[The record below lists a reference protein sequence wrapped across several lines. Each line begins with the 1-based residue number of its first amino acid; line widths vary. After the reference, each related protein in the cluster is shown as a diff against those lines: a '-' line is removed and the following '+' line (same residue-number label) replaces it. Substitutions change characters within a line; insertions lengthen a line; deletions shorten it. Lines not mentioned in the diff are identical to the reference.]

1 MDQNP
6 ENDEVSLIDLL
17 LVLAPNWKLLVAA
30 PLLVGLCTLAISFSL
45 PQTYISQSILRLP
58 TVNPNQQNSEALS
71 ITPTPA
77 QAAAMMTSPIVLD
90 PVIEALDLSQGKV
103 IQDARTEL
111 ADKIKAAVGKDTLL
125 RLDVEGASPAEAQK
139 TADAIIDSWL
149 KSTTPGEQEQADLA
163 ARLANAQKSLEGV
176 NRLLERLT
184 SEGSTTLNQPLT
196 RGEAVTSLVAVGELQ
211 NLYLGDVLAIPRAIK
226 GLSRD
231 VVLQPPTLPSKA
243 IAPKKGLLAVLA
255 TLATGIALI
264 LFVFIRAAWRNAG
277 TNPEFARKQTE
288 LLASLKR

>member
-211 NLYLGDVLAIPRAIK
+211 NLYLRDVLAIPRAIK
-226 GLSRD
+226 GFSRD

-243 IAPKKGLLAVLA
+243 IAPKKGLMAVVA

-277 TNPEFARKQTE
+277 TDPEFARKQTE

>member
-17 LVLAPNWKLLVAA
+17 LVLATNWKLLVAA

-90 PVIEALDLSQGKV
+90 PVIETLDLSQGKV

-196 RGEAVTSLVAVGELQ
+196 RGEAGTSLVAMGELQ

-243 IAPKKGLLAVLA
+243 IAPKKGLMAVVA
-255 TLATGIALI
+255 TLATGVALI
-264 LFVFIRAAWRNAG
+264 LFVFVRASWRKAG
-277 TNPEFARKQTE
+277 TDPEFARKQSE
-288 LLASLKR
+288 LFASLKR

>member
-17 LVLAPNWKLLVAA
+17 LVLATNWKLLVAA

-58 TVNPNQQNSEALS
+58 TVNPNQQNSGNLIS
-71 ITPTPA
+71 MPTPA

-90 PVIEALDLSQGKV
+90 PVIGALDLSQGKV
-103 IQDARTEL
+103 IHDARTGL

-125 RLDVEGASPAEAQK
+125 RLDVEGSSAAEAQR
-139 TADAIIDSWL
+139 TANAVIDSWL

-163 ARLANAQKSLEGV
+163 ARLANAQKSLDGV
-176 NRLLERLT
+176 NRLLQRLT
-184 SEGSTTLNQPLT
+184 SEGSSSLNQPLT
-196 RGEAVTSLVAVGELQ
+196 RGEAGTSLVAVGELQ
-211 NLYLGDVLAIPRAIK
+211 NRYLGDVLAIPRAIK

-231 VVLQPPTLPSKA
+231 VVLQPPTLPSKPV
-243 IAPKKGLLAVLA
+243 APNKGLMALVA
-255 TLATGIALI
+255 TLATGVALI
-264 LFVFIRAAWRNAG
+264 LFVFIRSAWRNAA

-288 LLASLKR
+288 LFASLKL